1 MEFQLS
7 YSNPKRWRCESA
19 TLNMPANVENSAVAT
34 GLEKVRSVFI
44 PIPKKGNAKEF
55 SICPH
60 TRTHTHKGERLWEH
74 ILALPLSSLACSFS
88 WGLSITLTFWV
99 SGYTPPLVPVS
110 PGVWRWLWS
119 LLANKLLRYVTS
131 CWCLGVM
138 LPSYSC
144 WGNLKLEFLHF
155 RVYKVSITLVN

>member
-1 MEFQLS
+1 M
-7 YSNPKRWRCESA
+7 
-19 TLNMPANVENSAVAT
+19 NSASRFR
-34 GLEKVRSVFI
+34 K
-44 PIPKKGNAKEF
+44 F
-55 SICPH
+55 SIRVTKKRKQHHARACTHTHTHTRTHTHTHTHTHAHTHTH
-60 TRTHTHKGERLWEH
+60 TRTHTHKGERLGKH

-110 PGVWRWLWS
+110 PGVWRWLWF
-119 LLANKLLRYVTS
+119 LLPNKLLRYVTS

>member
-1 MEFQLS
+1 MCLQLLG
-7 YSNPKRWRCESA
+7 NLPLWTEIIFKFK
-19 TLNMPANVENSAVAT
+19 L
-34 GLEKVRSVFI
+34 LVFLCVY
-44 PIPKKGNAKEF
+44 AWETHTHTHARTHT
-55 SICPH
+55 H
-60 TRTHTHKGERLWEH
+60 TRTHTHKGERLGKH

-110 PGVWRWLWS
+110 PGVWRWLWF
-119 LLANKLLRYVTS
+119 LLPNKLLRYVTS